1 MITGINESKT
11 LTKHISCECKC
22 RFDGKKHKFNQKWN
36 NYKCR
41 SECKIHHICGKDFI
55 QNPAS
60 CSCKNGNY
68 LASIIDNSVITCDE
82 ITDAEEKET
91 ISTNFKE
98 KKTNCKTQNFYTL
111 IEFLLIA
118 IALLIAVSIYCYLIK
133 YQAKPKDLLRFH
145 LTNSEL
151 II

>member
-1 MITGINESKT
+1 M
-11 LTKHISCECKC
+11 
-22 RFDGKKHKFNQKWN
+22 
-36 NYKCR
+36 
-41 SECKIHHICGKDFI
+41 
-55 QNPAS
+55 
-60 CSCKNGNY
+60 
-68 LASIIDNSVITCDE
+68 ITCDE

-98 KKTNCKTQNFYTL
+98 KKANCKTQNFYTL

-118 IALLIAVSIYCYLIK
+118 IALLTAVSIYCYLIK

-145 LTNSEL
+145 LTNSES